1 MDFLQNV
8 EYVMK
13 NIDHSNYKKK
23 NDLTICQKLKQLKKQ
38 IDNYRNCSIH
48 TILYELWGYLVGCY
62 AFCCVEN
69 RINHPF
75 ISGFSNLLKQKKIGK
90 FHDKIA
96 DLLTS
101 LEDIPA
107 ASTRSVWTK
116 SQLKGLTN
124 AAKLAVTA
132 DPKRDRYNI
141 INKYFASN
149 SGIPTEQKQN
159 VYSCLI
165 ALLTNLEKINDSRG
179 KTFKDITTVLWKV
192 GQAEILQQKTN

>member
-1 MDFLQNV
+1 
-8 EYVMK
+8 MK

-23 NDLTICQKLKQLKKQ
+23 NDLTICATLKELKKE
-38 IDNYRNCSIH
+38 IDDYCKCSIQ

-75 ISGFSNLLKQKKIGK
+75 ISGFSNLLKQNKIGK
-90 FHDKIA
+90 FHEKID

-101 LEDIPA
+101 LDAIPA
-107 ASTRSVWTK
+107 ASKRSVWTDTK
-116 SQLKGLTN
+116 LKGLTN
-124 AAKLAVTA
+124 AAKLAVTEGA
-132 DPKRDRYNI
+132 KQDRYDI

-149 SGIPTEQKQN
+149 SGIPTEQQEN

-165 ALLTNLEKINDSRG
+165 ALLTNLKKINDSRG
-179 KTFKDITTVLWKV
+179 KTFKDITYVLWDV